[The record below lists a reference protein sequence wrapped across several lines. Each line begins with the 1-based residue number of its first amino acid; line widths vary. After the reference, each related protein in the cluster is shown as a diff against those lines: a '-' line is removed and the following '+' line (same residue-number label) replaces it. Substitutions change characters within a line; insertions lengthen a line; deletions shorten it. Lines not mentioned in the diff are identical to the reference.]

1 MSRSS
6 NHNTDSRRYNDWL
19 FHAFEDYLAA
29 DVLHKEEK
37 LQSICV
43 FHCQQ
48 CFEKSL
54 KAFLLYKKTAGAS
67 LVVCPASVVM
77 NWRSEL
83 ARFAPSLNVY
93 VLNSEANR
101 KEVIDN
107 AAEGDVVLSSYG
119 LLAYEDQALLSKDWN
134 VVCLD
139 EAHTI
144 KNRQTRTSASAM
156 QLRAGSRIILTGT
169 PVQNYLGE
177 LWNLMQFLNPGLLG
191 TFESFRT
198 RYMGEGD
205 NIENLKRIVQ
215 PFVLRRTKAEVLSEL
230 PDTLS

>member
-1 MSRSS
+1 MDVEADSS
-6 NHNTDSRRYNDWL
+6 LESLERKINESQSLEVSVPKEMNAVLR
-19 FHAFEDYLAA
+19 DYQLQGFRWMVRLDHWGAGACLA
-29 DVLHKEEK
+29 DDMGLGKT
-37 LQSICV
+37 LQAI
-43 FHCQQ
+43 
-48 CFEKSL
+48 
-54 KAFLLYKKTAGAS
+54 AFLLYKKTAGAS

-177 LWNLMQFLNPGLLG
+177 LWNLMQFLHPGLLG
-191 TFESFRT
+191 TFESFWT

-205 NIENLKRIVQ
+205 NIVNLKRIV
-215 PFVLRRTKAEVLSEL
+215 
-230 PDTLS
+230 